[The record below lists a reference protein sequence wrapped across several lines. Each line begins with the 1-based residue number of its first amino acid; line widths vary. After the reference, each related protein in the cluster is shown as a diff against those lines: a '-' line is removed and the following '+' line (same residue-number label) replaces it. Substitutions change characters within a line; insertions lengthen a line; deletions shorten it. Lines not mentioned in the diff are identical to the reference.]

1 MLHERI
7 ICKLILK
14 SEEKNTCV
22 VLDLELIWHLDSE
35 INKLSKWEKK
45 RETIGNLV
53 PL

>member
-1 MLHERI
+1 MIASRSI

-14 SEEKNTCV
+14 SGEKNTCF

-35 INKLSKWEKK
+35 INKLSKWEKS
-45 RETIGNLV
+45 ETIGNLV